1 MPRNALQIDRSK
13 LQDKLE
19 GIVYS
24 ILHGLHNDALDV
36 MGDEMSVQ
44 RLGPGFFHSMA
55 MEFDREIVKELT
67 QIYMLA
73 GLAQAEDFDFVLD
86 SGDLEYDAT
95 AWAVKWSEQLSL
107 GISEITQ
114 DRLAKIS
121 FSARNDAS
129 RQPIYDTLDSLFGT
143 ARATK
148 IAITEV
154 TRAINAGKSDIVGR
168 LNDEFGITCVGTW
181 QCNSVE
187 PCEKYCA
194 PLHGTTQEVWQ
205 KEFPDGAPCHPSC
218 NCEILWTIKE

>member
-1 MPRNALQIDRSK
+1 MPHNALQIDRSK

-24 ILHGLHNDALDV
+24 ILHGRHNDALDA
-36 MGDEMSVQ
+36 MGDEMLVN
-44 RLGPGFFHSMA
+44 RLGPGFFHEMA
-55 MEFDREIVKELT
+55 MEFDQEIVKELT

-73 GLAQAEDFDFVLD
+73 AGAQADDFDFVID

-95 AWAVKWSEQLSL
+95 TWAVKWAEQLSL
-107 GISEITQ
+107 GIAEVTQ

-121 FSARNDAS
+121 FLSRDDSS
-129 RQPIYDTLDSLFGT
+129 RQPIYEALDSLFGVD
-143 ARATK
+143 RATK

-154 TRAINAGKSDIVGR
+154 TRGIQAGKSDIVKR
-168 LNDEFGITCVGTW
+168 LLDEFGIECIGTW

-187 PCEKYCA
+187 PCERYCA
-194 PLHGTTQEVWQ
+194 PLHGKTQEVWQ

-218 NCEILWTIKE
+218 NCEILWTIKD